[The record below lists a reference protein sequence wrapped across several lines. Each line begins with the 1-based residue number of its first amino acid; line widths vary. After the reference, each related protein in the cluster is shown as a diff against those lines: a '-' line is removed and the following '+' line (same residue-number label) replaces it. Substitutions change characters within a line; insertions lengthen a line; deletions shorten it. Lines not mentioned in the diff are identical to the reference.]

1 MKITGVHIY
10 RTKIPLKKS
19 YEMSTVVG
27 AVNNTEPIIV
37 KLDTDDGFF
46 GYGETDLIHGFQED
60 TLNTVVRDI
69 EDKIGP
75 AIIGIDPTNIAKVH
89 EIMDGVV
96 KGHSFSKSAID
107 IACYDILGKSLDV
120 PVYKLL
126 GGNVRDSI
134 QVMWALGTDSPEA
147 NAREAAE
154 LKELGYSTIMIKVGA
169 LDIAKDA
176 ERVQAV
182 RSAVGGRYPLIVDAN
197 QGWDADTAIEFWKL
211 VKNQNI
217 ALLEQPVHAKDID
230 GLARV
235 RKHID
240 IPVSADESILSVED
254 AVKLAKSEAVDVF
267 SIKVAKHGGIYRT
280 KEIVTVAASFG
291 IDCLMNSML
300 EEGITQAASLQVG
313 VTLANLAGL
322 GHAYFSPLRLDDDV
336 TTYSQ
341 QLKDG
346 VVSVTDK
353 PGLGID
359 IREDVLSGYTTSVT
373 HVD

>member
-75 AIIGIDPTNIAKVH
+75 AIIGVDPTNIAKVH
-89 EIMDGVV
+89 EIMDSVV

-107 IACYDILGKSLDV
+107 IACYDILGKSLGV

-154 LKELGYSTIMIKVGA
+154 LKEFGYSTIMIKVGA

-313 VTLANLAGL
+313 VTSANLASL